1 MKVLVGSDSGDRTPE
16 DGQATTRPVTCP
28 RCHLPA
34 SGTARRRGRCT
45 ACGASL
51 ASADARAAD
60 VREILHGRRAPAHRP
75 APENR
80 ERSASR

>member
-1 MKVLVGSDSGDRTPE
+1 MKVLVGSEGGHRTPDE
-16 DGQATTRPVTCP
+16 EEATRPVTCP

-51 ASADARAAD
+51 ASAGA
-60 VREILHGRRAPAHRP
+60 
-75 APENR
+75 
-80 ERSASR
+80 